1 MNNAKN
7 IVLLTNKIEPP
18 SFVQDSDSGDIFQLV
33 IFQSDMLF
41 SYDGKFYFKIPANS
55 LILYRPHSIQTYK
68 SFSGPVQN
76 SFIYVDYE
84 EEYFNKLN
92 IPINTIVVL
101 RKEEVE
107 QLVFDLD
114 RLSYV
119 VNTPYAESYVPKI
132 PEFTN
137 NFFIKLGNFIKESTL
152 NVGGST
158 LTSTLLNIRAM
169 MFKDPATFTVRKMA
183 YEVGFTETYF
193 GIKYK
198 EMFGLTP
205 NQYRRIQIVEQIK
218 RYLMET
224 DYSLDQIADL
234 CSIKS
239 TAHLIA
245 TFKSIEN
252 TTPYQYKKAHK

>member
-18 SFVQDSDSGDIFQLV
+18 SFEQNSDSGDLFQLV
-33 IFQSDMLF
+33 IFQSEMLF
-41 SYDGKFYFKIPANS
+41 SYDRKLYFKIPANS
-55 LILYRPHSIQTYK
+55 FILYRPHSIQTYK
-68 SFSGPVQN
+68 SFSGPIQN

-84 EEYFNKLN
+84 EAYFNNLN

-114 RLSYV
+114 RLSYI
-119 VNTPYAESYVPKI
+119 VNTPYAESFVPKI

-137 NFFIKLGNFIKESTL
+137 NVFVKLASFVKESTI
-152 NVGGST
+152 NVGGAT
-158 LTSTLLNIRAM
+158 LASTLLNIRGM
-169 MFKDPATFTVRKMA
+169 MFKDPSTYTVRKMA
-183 YEVGFTETYF
+183 HEVGFTETYF

-205 NQYRRIQIVEQIK
+205 NQDRKIQMVEKIK

-234 CSIKS
+234 CFIKS

>member
-1 MNNAKN
+1 
-7 IVLLTNKIEPP
+7 
-18 SFVQDSDSGDIFQLV
+18 
-33 IFQSDMLF
+33 MLF
-41 SYDGKFYFKIPANS
+41 SYDGKSYFKVPANS

-68 SFSGPVQN
+68 SYSGPVQN
-76 SFIYVDYE
+76 SFIYVDYD

-92 IPINTIVVL
+92 IPMNTIVVL
-101 RKEEVE
+101 QKDDVE

-119 VNTPYAESYVPKI
+119 VNTPYAESFVPKI

-137 NFFIKLGNFIKESTL
+137 DFFVKLSKFINETPLNIDNSTFA
-152 NVGGST
+152 
-158 LTSTLLNIRAM
+158 STLLNIRAK
-169 MFKDPATFTVRKMA
+169 MFKNPSEFTVKRMSQ
-183 YEVGFTETYF
+183 EIGFTETYF

-198 EMFGLTP
+198 EFFGMTP
-205 NQYRRIQIVEQIK
+205 NQDRKIQIVEKIK
-218 RYLMET
+218 RYLRET

-239 TAHLIA
+239 TAHLIN
-245 TFKSIEN
+245 TFKSVEN

>member
-1 MNNAKN
+1 MSNAKN

-18 SFVQDSDSGDIFQLV
+18 SFNQASDSGDIFQLV

-41 SYDGKFYFKIPANS
+41 SYDGKSYFKVPAYS
-55 LILYRPHSIQTYK
+55 VILYRPHSIQTYK

-92 IPINTIVVL
+92 IPINTVIVL
-101 RKEEVE
+101 RKDDVE

-119 VNTPYAESYVPKI
+119 VNTPYAESFVPKI
-132 PEFTN
+132 PEYTN
-137 NFFIKLGNFIKESTL
+137 DVFVKLAKFINETSLNVNNSTL
-152 NVGGST
+152 M
-158 LTSTLLNIRAM
+158 STLLNIRAM
-169 MFKDPATFTVRKMA
+169 MFNNPSEFTVKRMSQ
-183 YEVGFTETYF
+183 EIGFTETYF

-198 EMFGLTP
+198 EFFGITP
-205 NQYRRIQIVEQIK
+205 NQDRKIQIVEKIK
-218 RYLMET
+218 RYLRDT

-239 TAHLIA
+239 TAHLIN
-245 TFKSIEN
+245 TFKSVEN